1 MGLSFDDYQKM
12 MKSGQI
18 GWNMDI
24 INGTAKQIN
33 DMSDLIRGQQ
43 TAAEPRLSPGNFQEV
58 QRQYGQI
65 SGNVAYMRAY
75 GNFLKQ
81 NSPEDYNTLSAHL
94 GEIDRAMA
102 PMKEWVNKGYDPQEY
117 KQAEDARKLY
127 AVREMR
133 GGASAGDV
141 EKKYGF
147 KADEM
152 QELYQNVLEYEKQE
166 ELSGK
171 YDNKSVDE
179 LLEVIRDPDRL
190 GQQVYNDIA
199 KEYFPGDFQKMIKDK
214 DYDWIFERYGAKYG
228 LSAENVKNIVGQ
240 ISNYDDKHYESM
252 KGNAPKIADKD
263 EREYILSRILEKGN
277 GDELEKLRKS
287 LPGENDP
294 EYDNWKSLSSAVNDK
309 LINERKMKQYYLDV
323 KEKYPDASDD
333 ELEKK
338 GVDVE
343 KFKLWRERY
352 QAQSVNKLQDLLI
365 KAFTQSSPAAAA
377 AASVASV
384 PVNMI
389 GSLVHDVPQY
399 IGANIDRL
407 TGGDGYIDPEG
418 TINSKVQAVRDA
430 TMEMMGD
437 DHPLAQFLYSTGMS
451 MGESGF
457 AMLVNLIPV
466 VGPALS
472 NAMFFS
478 NAGVSAA
485 NDVIKNGGSLGQAT
499 ATMVAFGA
507 VELLT
512 ERFSLEKLK
521 ALQANGNVK
530 SAKEL
535 FLNIL
540 KQGTTEG
547 SEEVAATL
555 ADSFADGLINRDNSE
570 FNRNIKAYMEQGLSR
585 EEAESRAWGDW
596 WKGLAMDAAG
606 GALSGAIFGGATSA
620 ANYRTGKQAAKVGNL
635 EVTQAELA
643 DLAGEDNKEAV
654 KTAEA
659 IVNQQGVDKVL
670 EAAKLSENEE
680 VKKTAAHF
688 EEVAKKSKLD
698 EGDVAQLLVKA
709 SQAQI
714 ESNRFDAFARE
725 MGAETRAD
733 YIEKSGKSA
742 ELLQNY
748 DLSGAKLEEGRTAA
762 TSSFGAVHPNGVA
775 AVDQNGKQVIVTG
788 IDSSVP
794 EYGRNDNTVSV
805 VLSDGRTV
813 DAGSVTFDNSDIQ
826 RLVNMAARFDS
837 VGARALLANY
847 EEAAQSGV
855 GVDAYEQ
862 SFARLYEIAQKGSS
876 FDSLR
881 KNAEYGAD
889 IAALGENVARAAVEA
904 GLADGDISSQT
915 RSFFQKRVR
924 VNGRN
929 FSESKVHFDRDV
941 KLDKNSD
948 VLSVLQ
954 GVAEATGKKVVVTHA
969 LNTEDKGVY
978 VNNTIYI
985 NADQAEHAMVTAALH
1000 EAVHNM
1006 RAYSEEDFRTLQK
1019 FVMNYLVASG
1029 QDVERMLA
1037 SIAALYGK
1045 DAPDLDVQVEELV
1058 CKTVESLA
1066 ANREALET
1074 ALDVKQNKSIREKV
1088 GEILQKIAD
1097 KVMSYFKGDKEN
1109 GLLAH
1114 NRYAQ
1119 VFLDDAKALQE
1130 MAQIVRQGFANA
1142 KANEREFGSKE
1153 SGARYDIG
1161 ISEPDSNVKKRISD
1175 ITKTKQF
1182 KEWFGDWE
1190 KNLHDASIV
1199 VDNDG
1204 KPLVVYHQTGAD
1216 FTVFDTES
1224 KGAGKFDDETPNGI
1238 FLKPTSADIGL
1249 KGKKQMALYANIRN
1263 PLVVRNREELVR
1275 FYQQN
1280 INGYS
1285 ELKDAL
1291 KAIDVEYSFKY
1302 DIAAKKADEEYAVMH
1317 RKLRNKEITREEY
1330 DRFAKKE
1337 GEEERVIKEWKQ
1349 AADKAGEKLKAF
1361 VTEYFKKS
1369 KYDGVIIEQDAGSFG
1384 RSTKTYIAFE
1394 REQVKSATDN
1404 IGTFDKHNPDIRYS
1418 KDDTIYLSAVE
1429 RGDMETAQRMVDEAA
1444 ERAFNNSKIRD
1455 EDGKLL
1461 MVYHGSEADFTVFD
1475 KTKGRANMDI
1485 QGMFFSPWELDAS
1498 GYGSKVRRF
1507 YLNITNPANESTGYR
1522 ALNRHKGE
1530 NNAGIK
1536 AREDLEQ
1543 MGFDGVNNED
1553 EEFIAFDSEQIKS
1566 ADPVTYDDNGNVIP
1580 LSERFNKNNSDI
1592 RYSKDDTIYSG
1603 MYEDGDLY
1611 FGDPEEDDDLP
1622 FDFGEDDGEDIFYS
1636 EDDEKEKTIDV
1647 ERLMDDYEP
1656 REAVYRLYKATA
1668 SMTEKVI
1675 KGYSVKL
1682 PRASYEKVARS
1693 VMRKFGI
1700 REKYN
1705 KEMVGELADTIENYI
1720 RQIARDKKSAFST
1733 HLNGLA
1739 TACRK
1744 HLEQSVDYTRGVNEE
1759 IGKEVAD
1766 YLHGMTILITPF
1778 AESHV
1783 MDNHNDSLKS
1793 LRRALG
1799 GYVNVGFE
1807 KDAYKYKQPVYMDD
1821 VIDGI
1826 AAITGGGTD
1835 EYYNTHSPLF
1845 PNGERPDSLSG
1856 WSWLENVIDTYV
1868 RPQMVHR
1875 YDGNQHDYYYES
1887 VNAAAAEMALEIN
1900 TAIAGERANA
1910 ARNKRSEDRKS
1921 LQSIDKKYQKL
1932 ISLNKALSRSKEI
1945 QQEKEIERLKSRVMK
1960 ERGLKELAREDLN
1973 VLKSFVK
1980 SDTKNFRAQYL
1991 SQERARRDI
2000 EAVRR
2005 QMAKV
2010 RTMIMNPT
2018 NEKFI
2023 PPEILHNKVFLDTF
2037 EALGEAVMLNNR
2049 TQAAAKMALLMQQ
2062 LRAMKTESKKFDGDF
2077 ETAFDKDFI
2086 TELQNISDW
2095 LKYDTEIKKLHR
2107 ANFSSDELHDLRLA
2121 VDEIIYRIENA
2132 RKLLLRKDGMLAR
2145 EASDNVIRE
2154 TRAIDAKQANKL
2166 YSLFSQKLMNP
2177 LRVINHM
2184 SGFNENSELRKLF
2197 YALNEGQRK
2206 QWLWEMNAEKLFAA
2220 MVEKNEDDYKRACN
2234 DVVKYD
2240 YTAEGKGYHVEM
2252 TRMQALQVM
2261 MTWKREAKSRM
2272 NHMKRGGI
2280 VVADPKK
2287 VAKGK
2292 GKVWE
2297 KAQCV
2302 PVSDDLIDQMLK
2314 SMGKFEMDYMR
2325 TAEHYFND
2333 IAKKAINETFM
2344 VTRHREIAR
2353 SDYYIPVKVDD
2364 KFSNREI
2371 ESLKFDFTI
2380 EGAGSYKH
2388 ITPGA
2393 PQPIL
2398 ISSLNSVI
2406 DRHIHQTGKLYGL
2419 DIPLINFK
2427 RMFKGTTNY
2436 ATESGANWYTADSV
2450 KKALSDKFG
2459 EESVKYIE
2467 DTISKLEG
2475 GRKEDLKTFHEVAEF
2490 LYRTKVRTS
2499 LVGNL
2504 GVVIKQAAS
2513 YPTAGL
2519 YLSAKDM
2526 SVGLGKFIGK
2536 SFTKRYKN
2544 VIAEIDAHTAQH
2556 YIRRKGMSVQEVADM
2571 MRATKLERKIPT
2583 VLNPVKWIQG
2593 MDCITTAALWEATKS
2608 KLNSDYKKAGK
2619 KTGTDAYWQ
2628 EVTQLYDTIIEDT
2641 QPMYDELHRS
2651 EFQKSGGSLK
2661 KAVFPFKTQPLQN
2674 MGILADAGAQ
2684 LAVKR
2689 DKQSAVRFAKAVQSQ
2704 VWSNV
2709 VFSLMTFLAAM
2720 LRHRFDRYRDEEDR
2734 ITPAS
2739 VTPQVFLDMMD
2750 NALNTIAPIGGSYV
2764 KTLAEDALD
2773 SVKNKKL
2780 KISNT
2785 SNELELNLLNDWLDK
2800 FAKAENILQKQLDG
2814 TSKASVDP
2822 WKLTWK
2828 VLDVPGTF
2836 SELFGMPY
2844 SNLSLLFKGT
2854 YNNFAEPLGI
2864 APVNNYGE
2872 LKVDHIA
2879 QHIINAYDSG
2889 NRSKGAE
2896 LTRMWV
2902 QQKMSEGQAEAK
2914 ATENVNKKLAAGLA
2928 QTDVAKQAM
2937 TAGAGGNYGKAE
2949 KLKTELTGKGF
2960 SAELVDA
2967 ATAQA
2972 LRDVYAMLKDEK
2984 PKDREEAESI
2994 LLDYG
2999 FDDTGAAEIAA
3010 KWDSQKTNVYTDYQY
3025 SDAFNALKNGDKE
3038 GFAVVKAAIMTERQK
3053 DNKDYSEKDF
3063 MSQMKSSN
3071 HTKPLFEELEA
3082 ATDGNDRKRLERVR
3096 AQLLNVFGSESEWRA
3111 AYQKYVEKKN
3121 K

>member
-81 NSPEDYNTLSAHL
+81 NSPEDYNTFSAHL
-94 GEIDRAMA
+94 GEIDRVMA

-343 KFKLWRERY
+343 KFKLWRDRY
-352 QAQSVNKLQDLLI
+352 RSQYVNDLQNLLI
-365 KAFTQSSPAAAA
+365 KVATKSSPAAAA

-384 PVNMI
+384 PVNMV

-399 IGANIDRL
+399 ISANIGKL

-437 DHPLAQFLYSTGMS
+437 DHPLAQFLYSVGMS
-451 MGESGF
+451 MGESRF
-457 AMLVNLIPV
+457 AMLVDLIPV

-485 NDVIKNGGSLGQAT
+485 NNVIKNGGSLEKAT

-512 ERFSLEKLK
+512 ERFSLGNLK
-521 ALQANGNVK
+521 NLQAKGNVK
-530 SAKEL
+530 NLKEL
-535 FLNIL
+535 FFNIL
-540 KQGTTEG
+540 KQGGTEG

-620 ANYRTGKQAAKVGNL
+620 VNYRTGKQAAKVGNL

-670 EAAKLSENEE
+670 EAAKMSENEE

-775 AVDQNGKQVIVTG
+775 AADQNGKQVIVTG
-788 IDSSVP
+788 IDSSVA

-862 SFARLYEIAQKGSS
+862 SFARLYEIAQKGSN
-876 FDSLR
+876 FESLR

-954 GVAEATGKKVVVTHA
+954 GVAEVTGKKVVVTHA

-1119 VFLDDAKALQE
+1119 IFLDDAKALQE
-1130 MAQIVRQGFANA
+1130 MAQIVRQGFENA
-1142 KANEREFGSKE
+1142 KANEREYGSRE
-1153 SGARYDIG
+1153 SGPKYKINEQFYDEFDAWDGNDTNQTFIIGNTSEALQSVGVKNNSIVMRSGMIVQKINKHSEMTRDIFRQIPELIENPVIVQFSDAIDESTGKPKYDSRITVLGELYAKIDGKNVPVLVSVELLPTNQQKTRILDLSVITSAYGHSRLQRYLNENSILYID
-1161 ISEPDSNVKKRISD
+1161 PNKKRTNNWLSLNRLQLPLGENQYGSIRR
-1175 ITKTKQF
+1175 ITYT
-1182 KEWFGDWE
+1182 
-1190 KNLHDASIV
+1190 
-1199 VDNDG
+1199 DG
-1204 KPLVVYHQTGAD
+1204 KVKIQNPIHMT
-1216 FTVFDTES
+1216 
-1224 KGAGKFDDETPNGI
+1224 
-1238 FLKPTSADIGL
+1238 
-1249 KGKKQMALYANIRN
+1249 QMQ
-1263 PLVVRNREELVR
+1263 EKM
-1275 FYQQN
+1275 F
-1280 INGYS
+1280 
-1285 ELKDAL
+1285 
-1291 KAIDVEYSFKY
+1291 
-1302 DIAAKKADEEYAVMH
+1302 
-1317 RKLRNKEITREEY
+1317 
-1330 DRFAKKE
+1330 
-1337 GEEERVIKEWKQ
+1337 
-1349 AADKAGEKLKAF
+1349 KAGLIDE
-1361 VTEYFKKS
+1361 
-1369 KYDGVIIEQDAGSFG
+1369 FG
-1384 RSTKTYIAFE
+1384 
-1394 REQVKSATDN
+1394 
-1404 IGTFDKHNPDIRYS
+1404 NPRFS
-1418 KDDTIYLSAVE
+1418 KDDTIYDSPEIEDLFDDYEDSGNDEPVDVKKLLRRMSPDEAIFRLSDRIGRRAVEAIRAPGAELTEEECHAIAQRMMKGYNIKRKGNEALEGKIAKRIAMFTENIRNSPKSDYSVHMNALYSDCRKYLESSGKYERGFMQDTAQKVKAILRGRTLILPQNAATYILGDYGSLKNLNNAYGGYISVVSEADKAKAKNPIYMEALLQKLGELQPIRELFPDAKTPDDYTGWGFLDNLIENVLKPKFVNPYYGNVYENMDDAALEMANRIAVAVVDEMAGKTAASGKALRIVFDSRNALVSDNEALQKVKLEKYRSLKQVNNYYVSLEKTNFRKQYAERQKKNAALRRLGQKFNSLTKRLDSKANKNAYIPETLKKPILEFLELFDADPGNYKNGKPRSENKFKVFRDLTKVKERVNALAEEYARLEGKTQFEDALGFDINALAFDKGILNELRELGDLIGEKNVYQLNSDELYTLLGVMNDLDNHLKHAVEIIVDGQKTTIEDAAKKGIDEMQAVYYKKDSKNIIADWLRDARNRFVATSLDPVRYGKFLSGYKEGAVWNLLMNDLHSGDQKRVRIMQQAYSAVQTVTAKYRRKDLRNLQRKAVSEFTMKDTETGEDVKLSQGMLLTIYLTDKQADGHRHLCANRANHYTLIADLDKLNGNRVLPDARGKKQKAEAEYGHKVQFTAETLERIQKYVESTPILTDMAAAMHKVLNGLLADEINMVSMQRYGKLIATVKNYFPIRIDHGDTNKKFETSFEGENIFTDQRMKSRGFTKQRTWSDTAIVIGDAMNVFQRHVNETAEYCGMLIPVENIKKVINSDNGEITMRTEITRKFGGSAVHYLNKLLGEIQQRKDTIDENLITSLSGHAMGAALAFNPRSWLKNYGALPLAYKHFGAGNVAKAVAATKAGWGKIGKDLVEKYNDYTPYMWYREQGNGTVVGELSRQHGLYGKFADSVDMMGKFDRAVVNLLLYASEENVKQTTKLEVDSEDFKKEVAKRFEKCVDESQPNSMITSKPQFVRNNVMRVLNLNAFASQRMAMGNSMMDSFMEFRARSYEAKMDNTKEAKVAKKKALKDFVYTFFGAVQSAGLQDLLGVLTTVLLFHKWDDLKDEEGNVTLTSALLGGGIMILKDFPEEFFGSFAWMDRAYSFIEKRFDKNAYGSDFNVMSFSAVE
-1429 RGDMETAQRMVDEAA
+1429 DIVKSIDSGNWAKAWGR
-1444 ERAFNNSKIRD
+1444 F
-1455 EDGKLL
+1455 
-1461 MVYHGSEADFTVFD
+1461 AD
-1475 KTKGRANMDI
+1475 
-1485 QGMFFSPWELDAS
+1485 LS
-1498 GYGSKVRRF
+1498 GL
-1507 YLNITNPANESTGYR
+1507 YLI
-1522 ALNRHKGE
+1522 
-1530 NNAGIK
+1530 
-1536 AREDLEQ
+1536 
-1543 MGFDGVNNED
+1543 
-1553 EEFIAFDSEQIKS
+1553 
-1566 ADPVTYDDNGNVIP
+1566 
-1580 LSERFNKNNSDI
+1580 
-1592 RYSKDDTIYSG
+1592 
-1603 MYEDGDLY
+1603 
-1611 FGDPEEDDDLP
+1611 
-1622 FDFGEDDGEDIFYS
+1622 
-1636 EDDEKEKTIDV
+1636 
-1647 ERLMDDYEP
+1647 
-1656 REAVYRLYKATA
+1656 
-1668 SMTEKVI
+1668 
-1675 KGYSVKL
+1675 
-1682 PRASYEKVARS
+1682 
-1693 VMRKFGI
+1693 
-1700 REKYN
+1700 
-1705 KEMVGELADTIENYI
+1705 
-1720 RQIARDKKSAFST
+1720 
-1733 HLNGLA
+1733 
-1739 TACRK
+1739 
-1744 HLEQSVDYTRGVNEE
+1744 
-1759 IGKEVAD
+1759 
-1766 YLHGMTILITPF
+1766 
-1778 AESHV
+1778 
-1783 MDNHNDSLKS
+1783 
-1793 LRRALG
+1793 
-1799 GYVNVGFE
+1799 
-1807 KDAYKYKQPVYMDD
+1807 
-1821 VIDGI
+1821 
-1826 AAITGGGTD
+1826 GGG
-1835 EYYNTHSPLF
+1835 
-1845 PNGERPDSLSG
+1845 
-1856 WSWLENVIDTYV
+1856 
-1868 RPQMVHR
+1868 
-1875 YDGNQHDYYYES
+1875 NQ
-1887 VNAAAAEMALEIN
+1887 
-1900 TAIAGERANA
+1900 
-1910 ARNKRSEDRKS
+1910 
-1921 LQSIDKKYQKL
+1921 QKL
-1932 ISLNKALSRSKEI
+1932 IQS
-1945 QQEKEIERLKSRVMK
+1945 
-1960 ERGLKELAREDLN
+1960 G
-1973 VLKSFVK
+1973 
-1980 SDTKNFRAQYL
+1980 
-1991 SQERARRDI
+1991 
-2000 EAVRR
+2000 
-2005 QMAKV
+2005 
-2010 RTMIMNPT
+2010 
-2018 NEKFI
+2018 
-2023 PPEILHNKVFLDTF
+2023 
-2037 EALGEAVMLNNR
+2037 
-2049 TQAAAKMALLMQQ
+2049 
-2062 LRAMKTESKKFDGDF
+2062 
-2077 ETAFDKDFI
+2077 
-2086 TELQNISDW
+2086 
-2095 LKYDTEIKKLHR
+2095 
-2107 ANFSSDELHDLRLA
+2107 
-2121 VDEIIYRIENA
+2121 
-2132 RKLLLRKDGMLAR
+2132 
-2145 EASDNVIRE
+2145 
-2154 TRAIDAKQANKL
+2154 
-2166 YSLFSQKLMNP
+2166 YS
-2177 LRVINHM
+2177 
-2184 SGFNENSELRKLF
+2184 
-2197 YALNEGQRK
+2197 
-2206 QWLWEMNAEKLFAA
+2206 
-2220 MVEKNEDDYKRACN
+2220 
-2234 DVVKYD
+2234 
-2240 YTAEGKGYHVEM
+2240 
-2252 TRMQALQVM
+2252 
-2261 MTWKREAKSRM
+2261 
-2272 NHMKRGGI
+2272 
-2280 VVADPKK
+2280 
-2287 VAKGK
+2287 
-2292 GKVWE
+2292 
-2297 KAQCV
+2297 
-2302 PVSDDLIDQMLK
+2302 
-2314 SMGKFEMDYMR
+2314 
-2325 TAEHYFND
+2325 YFND
-2333 IAKKAINETFM
+2333 IINGRLGFTANNGK
-2344 VTRHREIAR
+2344 T
-2353 SDYYIPVKVDD
+2353 D
-2364 KFSNREI
+2364 
-2371 ESLKFDFTI
+2371 FD
-2380 EGAGSYKH
+2380 H
-2388 ITPGA
+2388 
-2393 PQPIL
+2393 
-2398 ISSLNSVI
+2398 
-2406 DRHIHQTGKLYGL
+2406 
-2419 DIPLINFK
+2419 
-2427 RMFKGTTNY
+2427 
-2436 ATESGANWYTADSV
+2436 
-2450 KKALSDKFG
+2450 
-2459 EESVKYIE
+2459 
-2467 DTISKLEG
+2467 
-2475 GRKEDLKTFHEVAEF
+2475 
-2490 LYRTKVRTS
+2490 
-2499 LVGNL
+2499 
-2504 GVVIKQAAS
+2504 
-2513 YPTAGL
+2513 
-2519 YLSAKDM
+2519 
-2526 SVGLGKFIGK
+2526 
-2536 SFTKRYKN
+2536 
-2544 VIAEIDAHTAQH
+2544 
-2556 YIRRKGMSVQEVADM
+2556 
-2571 MRATKLERKIPT
+2571 
-2583 VLNPVKWIQG
+2583 
-2593 MDCITTAALWEATKS
+2593 
-2608 KLNSDYKKAGK
+2608 
-2619 KTGTDAYWQ
+2619 
-2628 EVTQLYDTIIEDT
+2628 
-2641 QPMYDELHRS
+2641 
-2651 EFQKSGGSLK
+2651 
-2661 KAVFPFKTQPLQN
+2661 
-2674 MGILADAGAQ
+2674 LA
-2684 LAVKR
+2684 
-2689 DKQSAVRFAKAVQSQ
+2689 F
-2704 VWSNV
+2704 
-2709 VFSLMTFLAAM
+2709 
-2720 LRHRFDRYRDEEDR
+2720 Y
-2734 ITPAS
+2734 
-2739 VTPQVFLDMMD
+2739 
-2750 NALNTIAPIGGSYV
+2750 
-2764 KTLAEDALD
+2764 
-2773 SVKNKKL
+2773 
-2780 KISNT
+2780 
-2785 SNELELNLLNDWLDK
+2785 
-2800 FAKAENILQKQLDG
+2800 
-2814 TSKASVDP
+2814 
-2822 WKLTWK
+2822 
-2828 VLDVPGTF
+2828 
-2836 SELFGMPY
+2836 
-2844 SNLSLLFKGT
+2844 
-2854 YNNFAEPLGI
+2854 
-2864 APVNNYGE
+2864 
-2872 LKVDHIA
+2872 
-2879 QHIINAYDSG
+2879 IINAYDSG

-2902 QQKMSEGQAEAK
+2902 QQKMSEGKAEAK
-2914 ATENVNKKLAAGLA
+2914 ATEYVNKKLAAGLA
-2928 QTDVAKQAM
+2928 QTETAKQAM
-2937 TAGAGGNYGKAE
+2937 MAGAGRNYGKAE
-2949 KLKTELTGKGF
+2949 KLKAELVGKGF
-2960 SAELVDA
+2960 SQDLVDA

-3010 KWDSQKTNVYTDYQY
+3010 KWESEKTTVYNDYRY

>member
-81 NSPEDYNTLSAHL
+81 NSPEDYNALSAHL
-94 GEIDRAMA
+94 GEIDRVMA
-102 PMKEWVNKGYDPQEY
+102 PMKEWVDKGYDPQEY

-199 KEYFPGDFQKMIKDK
+199 KEYSPGDFQKMIKDK
-214 DYDWIFERYGAKYG
+214 DYDWIFERYGSKYG

-343 KFKLWRERY
+343 KYKLWRERY

-635 EVTQAELA
+635 EVTQAEFA

-654 KTAEA
+654 KTAEG
-659 IVNQQGVDKVL
+659 IVKKQGVSKVL

-680 VKKTAAHF
+680 VKQTAAHF

-725 MGAETRAD
+725 MGVETRAD

-762 TSSFGAVHPNGVA
+762 TSSFGAAHPNGVA
-775 AVDQNGKQVIVTG
+775 AVDQNGKQVVVTG

-1153 SGARYDIG
+1153 SEERFSKIYGIPKNHVFPPYDESKSDANEQAMRWARLPDVSAGDQRLASYHGRWYIIEKFDDMPYGYQIVDLV
-1161 ISEPDSNVKKRISD
+1161 EPENIENVREEMEERRERRTKERMARKLDGFDNRYRRTTQDGGERSNLDSNVLEYSTENNEVRELGKNEVQGRHNSINPDESAVSGDENRQGNGTARLTNDPNARKSKDDAIYDSAEIEDLFNDYEDSGNDEPVDVKKLLRRMSPDEAIFRLSDRIGRRAVEAIRAPGVELTEEEFYTIAERMMKGYNIKLKGNEALKEKIAKRIALFAENIRNSPKSD
-1175 ITKTKQF
+1175 YSVHMNALYSDCRKYLESSGKYERGFMQDTAQKVKAILRGRTLILPQNAATYILGDYGSLRNLNNAYGGYISVVSEADKAKAKNPIYMEALLQKLGELQPIRELFPDAKTPDDYTGWGFLDNLIENVLKPKFVNPYYGNVYENMEDAALEMANRIAVAVVDEMAGKTAASGKALRIVFDSRNALVSDNEALQKVKLEKYRSLKQVNNYYVSLEKTNFRKQYAERQKKNAALRQLGQKFNSLTKRLDGKANKNEYIPETLKKPILEFLELFDADPGNYKNGKPRSENKFKVFRDLTKVKERVNALAEEYARLEGKTQFEDALGFDINALAFDKSILNELRELGDLIGEKNVYQLNSDELYTLLGVMNDLDNHLKHAVEIIVDGQKTTIEDAAKKGIDEMQAVYYKKDSKNIIADWLRDARNRFVATSLDPVRYGKFLSGYKEGAVWNLLMNDLHSGDQKRVRIMQQAYSAVQTVTAKYRRKDLRNLQRKAVSEFTMKDTETGEDVKLSQGMLLTIYLTDKQADGHRHLCANRANHYTLIADLDKLNGNRVLPDARGKKQKAEAEYGHKVQFTAETLERIQKYVESTPILTDMAAAMHKVLNGLLADEINMVSMQRYGKLIATVKNYFPIRIDHGDTNKKFETSFEGENIFTDQRMKSRGFTKQRTWSDTAIVIGDAMNVF
-1182 KEWFGDWE
+1182 QRHVNETAEYCGMLIPVENIKKVINSDNGEITMRTEITRKFGGSAVHYLNKLLGEIQQRKDTIDENLITSLSGHAMGAALAFNPRSWLKNYGALPLAYKHFGAGNVAKAVAATKAGWGKIGKDLVE
-1190 KNLHDASIV
+1190 KYNDYTPYMWYREQGNGTV
-1199 VDNDG
+1199 VGELSRQHGLYG
-1204 KPLVVYHQTGAD
+1204 KFAD
-1216 FTVFDTES
+1216 SVDMM
-1224 KGAGKFDDETPNGI
+1224 GKFDRAVVNLLLYASEENVKQTTKLEVDSEDFKKEVAKRFEKCVDESQPNSMITSKPQFVRNNVMRVLNLNAFASQRMAMGNSMMDS
-1238 FLKPTSADIGL
+1238 FMEFRARSYEAKMDNTKEAKVAKKKALKDFVYTFFGAVQSAGLQDLLGVLTTVLLFHKWDDLKDEEGNVTLTSALLGGGI
-1249 KGKKQMALYANIRN
+1249 MI
-1263 PLVVRNREELVR
+1263 
-1275 FYQQN
+1275 
-1280 INGYS
+1280 
-1285 ELKDAL
+1285 LKDFPEEFFGSFAWMDR
-1291 KAIDVEYSFKY
+1291 AYSF
-1302 DIAAKKADEEYAVMH
+1302 I
-1317 RKLRNKEITREEY
+1317 
-1330 DRFAKKE
+1330 
-1337 GEEERVIKEWKQ
+1337 
-1349 AADKAGEKLKAF
+1349 EK
-1361 VTEYFKKS
+1361 
-1369 KYDGVIIEQDAGSFG
+1369 
-1384 RSTKTYIAFE
+1384 R
-1394 REQVKSATDN
+1394 
-1404 IGTFDKHNPDIRYS
+1404 FDKNAYGSDFNVMS
-1418 KDDTIYLSAVE
+1418 FSAVE
-1429 RGDMETAQRMVDEAA
+1429 DIVKSIDSGNWAKAWGR
-1444 ERAFNNSKIRD
+1444 F
-1455 EDGKLL
+1455 
-1461 MVYHGSEADFTVFD
+1461 AD
-1475 KTKGRANMDI
+1475 
-1485 QGMFFSPWELDAS
+1485 LS
-1498 GYGSKVRRF
+1498 GL
-1507 YLNITNPANESTGYR
+1507 YLI
-1522 ALNRHKGE
+1522 
-1530 NNAGIK
+1530 
-1536 AREDLEQ
+1536 
-1543 MGFDGVNNED
+1543 
-1553 EEFIAFDSEQIKS
+1553 
-1566 ADPVTYDDNGNVIP
+1566 
-1580 LSERFNKNNSDI
+1580 
-1592 RYSKDDTIYSG
+1592 
-1603 MYEDGDLY
+1603 
-1611 FGDPEEDDDLP
+1611 
-1622 FDFGEDDGEDIFYS
+1622 
-1636 EDDEKEKTIDV
+1636 
-1647 ERLMDDYEP
+1647 
-1656 REAVYRLYKATA
+1656 
-1668 SMTEKVI
+1668 
-1675 KGYSVKL
+1675 
-1682 PRASYEKVARS
+1682 
-1693 VMRKFGI
+1693 
-1700 REKYN
+1700 
-1705 KEMVGELADTIENYI
+1705 
-1720 RQIARDKKSAFST
+1720 
-1733 HLNGLA
+1733 
-1739 TACRK
+1739 
-1744 HLEQSVDYTRGVNEE
+1744 
-1759 IGKEVAD
+1759 
-1766 YLHGMTILITPF
+1766 
-1778 AESHV
+1778 
-1783 MDNHNDSLKS
+1783 
-1793 LRRALG
+1793 
-1799 GYVNVGFE
+1799 
-1807 KDAYKYKQPVYMDD
+1807 
-1821 VIDGI
+1821 
-1826 AAITGGGTD
+1826 GGG
-1835 EYYNTHSPLF
+1835 
-1845 PNGERPDSLSG
+1845 
-1856 WSWLENVIDTYV
+1856 
-1868 RPQMVHR
+1868 
-1875 YDGNQHDYYYES
+1875 NQ
-1887 VNAAAAEMALEIN
+1887 
-1900 TAIAGERANA
+1900 
-1910 ARNKRSEDRKS
+1910 
-1921 LQSIDKKYQKL
+1921 QKL
-1932 ISLNKALSRSKEI
+1932 IQS
-1945 QQEKEIERLKSRVMK
+1945 
-1960 ERGLKELAREDLN
+1960 G
-1973 VLKSFVK
+1973 
-1980 SDTKNFRAQYL
+1980 
-1991 SQERARRDI
+1991 
-2000 EAVRR
+2000 
-2005 QMAKV
+2005 
-2010 RTMIMNPT
+2010 
-2018 NEKFI
+2018 
-2023 PPEILHNKVFLDTF
+2023 
-2037 EALGEAVMLNNR
+2037 
-2049 TQAAAKMALLMQQ
+2049 
-2062 LRAMKTESKKFDGDF
+2062 
-2077 ETAFDKDFI
+2077 
-2086 TELQNISDW
+2086 
-2095 LKYDTEIKKLHR
+2095 
-2107 ANFSSDELHDLRLA
+2107 
-2121 VDEIIYRIENA
+2121 
-2132 RKLLLRKDGMLAR
+2132 
-2145 EASDNVIRE
+2145 
-2154 TRAIDAKQANKL
+2154 
-2166 YSLFSQKLMNP
+2166 YS
-2177 LRVINHM
+2177 
-2184 SGFNENSELRKLF
+2184 
-2197 YALNEGQRK
+2197 
-2206 QWLWEMNAEKLFAA
+2206 
-2220 MVEKNEDDYKRACN
+2220 
-2234 DVVKYD
+2234 
-2240 YTAEGKGYHVEM
+2240 
-2252 TRMQALQVM
+2252 
-2261 MTWKREAKSRM
+2261 
-2272 NHMKRGGI
+2272 
-2280 VVADPKK
+2280 
-2287 VAKGK
+2287 
-2292 GKVWE
+2292 
-2297 KAQCV
+2297 
-2302 PVSDDLIDQMLK
+2302 
-2314 SMGKFEMDYMR
+2314 
-2325 TAEHYFND
+2325 YFND
-2333 IAKKAINETFM
+2333 IINGRLGFTANNGK
-2344 VTRHREIAR
+2344 T
-2353 SDYYIPVKVDD
+2353 D
-2364 KFSNREI
+2364 
-2371 ESLKFDFTI
+2371 FD
-2380 EGAGSYKH
+2380 H
-2388 ITPGA
+2388 
-2393 PQPIL
+2393 
-2398 ISSLNSVI
+2398 
-2406 DRHIHQTGKLYGL
+2406 
-2419 DIPLINFK
+2419 
-2427 RMFKGTTNY
+2427 
-2436 ATESGANWYTADSV
+2436 
-2450 KKALSDKFG
+2450 
-2459 EESVKYIE
+2459 
-2467 DTISKLEG
+2467 
-2475 GRKEDLKTFHEVAEF
+2475 
-2490 LYRTKVRTS
+2490 
-2499 LVGNL
+2499 
-2504 GVVIKQAAS
+2504 
-2513 YPTAGL
+2513 
-2519 YLSAKDM
+2519 
-2526 SVGLGKFIGK
+2526 
-2536 SFTKRYKN
+2536 
-2544 VIAEIDAHTAQH
+2544 
-2556 YIRRKGMSVQEVADM
+2556 
-2571 MRATKLERKIPT
+2571 
-2583 VLNPVKWIQG
+2583 
-2593 MDCITTAALWEATKS
+2593 
-2608 KLNSDYKKAGK
+2608 
-2619 KTGTDAYWQ
+2619 
-2628 EVTQLYDTIIEDT
+2628 
-2641 QPMYDELHRS
+2641 
-2651 EFQKSGGSLK
+2651 
-2661 KAVFPFKTQPLQN
+2661 
-2674 MGILADAGAQ
+2674 LA
-2684 LAVKR
+2684 
-2689 DKQSAVRFAKAVQSQ
+2689 F
-2704 VWSNV
+2704 
-2709 VFSLMTFLAAM
+2709 
-2720 LRHRFDRYRDEEDR
+2720 Y
-2734 ITPAS
+2734 
-2739 VTPQVFLDMMD
+2739 
-2750 NALNTIAPIGGSYV
+2750 
-2764 KTLAEDALD
+2764 
-2773 SVKNKKL
+2773 
-2780 KISNT
+2780 
-2785 SNELELNLLNDWLDK
+2785 
-2800 FAKAENILQKQLDG
+2800 
-2814 TSKASVDP
+2814 
-2822 WKLTWK
+2822 
-2828 VLDVPGTF
+2828 
-2836 SELFGMPY
+2836 
-2844 SNLSLLFKGT
+2844 
-2854 YNNFAEPLGI
+2854 
-2864 APVNNYGE
+2864 
-2872 LKVDHIA
+2872 
-2879 QHIINAYDSG
+2879 IINAYDSG

-2902 QQKMSEGQAEAK
+2902 QQKMSEGQTEENAV
-2914 ATENVNKKLAAGLA
+2914 ENVNKKLAAGLA
-2928 QTDVAKQAM
+2928 QTDAAKQAM
-2937 TAGAGGNYGKAE
+2937 MAGAGGEYAKAE
-2949 KLKTELTGKGF
+2949 KLKAELAGKGF

-2972 LRDVYAMLKDEK
+2972 LRDVYAMLKAEK
-2984 PKDREEAESI
+2984 PKDREETESL